1 MPVKRKVAKARRLER
16 PVAKR
21 GQFSWAPDGPPAGC
35 ILDEDLAERAGFYV
49 LIAHSDLN
57 ELIQVAEIV
66 STEQTQFQK

>member
-1 MPVKRKVAKARRLER
+1 MPVKRRTTKTRRAER

-21 GQFSWAPDGPPAGC
+21 GQYDFDATGGPGGV
-35 ILDEDLAERAGFYV
+35 ILDQALAERAGFYV

-66 STEQTQFQK
+66 STEQSQFQK